1 MFGATPTATGST
13 FANPPASA
21 GPSLFSTPNKPGS
34 LFPNSSANAP
44 AATTNPATSTA
55 PMFSYK
61 PGSLFST
68 TTTTTTTP
76 ALFTQTTTAPSFL
89 QNKASAPPFF
99 TTTPALFTQTTTA
112 PSFLQNKASA
122 PPFFSSLAG
131 TTLGTSTTT
140 NTEARTLQN
149 LIHNSGAL
157 VHALSGPALYPD
169 EERNAI
175 VAKLNQLLA
184 ANGVGSGYFKEGQ
197 NPIAFDMNN
206 PFYRLKAIGYNR
218 LTDQVSTSQQ
228 KQKIIDA
235 LYVIL
240 GSKPNVQA
248 LIQNI
253 RPLSDNLTEISIY
266 VIDKN
271 VGKVCAKDLYKY
283 LVQPDKLRMVQQQLQ
298 CEKVVPRIELTD
310 QELKNHLKRAPPGF
324 DETYWAQAVRE
335 NPDSSRLVPHPV
347 RGFQQLCERQ
357 KMQRNEIELEK
368 TVLENF
374 RRRLNVVE
382 KDLANSQNKF
392 VNCKQTQKLI
402 SYRMLRIVA
411 TQTLVQRYGLVIDED
426 EENLLSRL
434 ETCNALLNAPDQL
447 KARISDL
454 CRILRERGDEIKS
467 KGNMEVKFSD
477 MEINHLKRYLER
489 SQQKLES
496 LVEIVNS
503 NLADVKIISENLNI
517 I

>member
-89 QNKASAPPFF
+89 QNKAPMNFV
-99 TTTPALFTQTTTA
+99 TP
-112 PSFLQNKASA
+112 NK
-122 PPFFSSLAG
+122 PGP
-131 TTLGTSTTT
+131 LGGIH
-140 NTEARTLQN
+140 TLQN
-149 LIHNSGAL
+149 LVQNSGAL